1 MEEID
6 DTMGK
11 GKLIDEIFG
20 EFCEG
25 TYIQPTFITDYPVE
39 MSPLTKMHRSKPGL
53 TERFELM
60 VNGKELANA
69 YSELNDPLDQEERF
83 KEQMRLADKGDDEA
97 MIIDQDFLRALQYGM
112 PPTSGIGIGIDRLV
126 MLMTGQTTIQEVLF
140 FPQMRPE
147 KVVKKDAAS
156 KYMELG
162 IAEDWVPV
170 IQKAGYNTVE
180 EMKDVNPQKL
190 HQDICGI
197 NKKYKLELNNPSVND
212 VTEWINK
219 LK

>member
-1 MEEID
+1 M
-6 DTMGK
+6 
-11 GKLIDEIFG
+11 
-20 EFCEG
+20 
-25 TYIQPTFITDYPVE
+25 
-39 MSPLTKMHRSKPGL
+39 
-53 TERFELM
+53 
-60 VNGKELANA
+60 
-69 YSELNDPLDQEERF
+69 
-83 KEQMRLADKGDDEA
+83 
-97 MIIDQDFLRALQYGM
+97 
-112 PPTSGIGIGIDRLV
+112 
-126 MLMTGQTTIQEVLF
+126 
-140 FPQMRPE
+140 
-147 KVVKKDAAS
+147 KKDAAS